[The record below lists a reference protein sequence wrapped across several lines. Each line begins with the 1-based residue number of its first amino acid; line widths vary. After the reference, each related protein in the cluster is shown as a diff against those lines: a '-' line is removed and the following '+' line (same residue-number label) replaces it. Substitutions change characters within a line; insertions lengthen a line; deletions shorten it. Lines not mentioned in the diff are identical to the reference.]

1 MTNSDYCAHSAL
13 LFAQLKLLDIFKV
26 NTLQIAK
33 FIFLYHH
40 RLLPVSLSNLFL
52 TKNQVYRYETRNA
65 NFYRPHVCRTNIK
78 QFTILYQGP
87 KICNSLPDSIKCDGR
102 FYLFNLLNKVI
113 CIFHIPA

>member
-1 MTNSDYCAHSAL
+1 MTNSDYCAHSAP

-33 FIFLYHH
+33 FMFLYHH

-52 TKNQVYRYETRNA
+52 TNNQVHRYETRNA

-87 KICNSLPDSIKCDGR
+87 KIWNSLPDSIKCDGS
-102 FYLFNLLNKVI
+102 FYLFKKSLISFLLNE
-113 CIFHIPA
+113 